1 MHTVQNRI
9 SDKIPK
15 KVLVGPDRCL
25 DTKSSE
31 IVRDIV
37 LNFNYVERV
46 HSSRTSTAP
55 RCLRDMY
62 NVSQFPV
69 VWQHTFVQRT
79 AEAFVEKGSAGFL
92 VACMENVCFLV
103 VQDSWMRCSNGR
115 VTVRNWMKSSRLYRE
130 DIGSQLF
137 VLQCDASGAVYV
149 QRAFDFLA
157 LFKNVAAPKRP
168 ISFGDRNR
176 GIDCICHIQYR

>member
-1 MHTVQNRI
+1 MSRYEVIRNRARHRSQLQLRRAGTFLAHEYSATVPTR
-9 SDKIPK
+9 
-15 KVLVGPDRCL
+15 
-25 DTKSSE
+25 
-31 IVRDIV
+31 
-37 LNFNYVERV
+37 
-46 HSSRTSTAP
+46 
-55 RCLRDMY
+55 MY